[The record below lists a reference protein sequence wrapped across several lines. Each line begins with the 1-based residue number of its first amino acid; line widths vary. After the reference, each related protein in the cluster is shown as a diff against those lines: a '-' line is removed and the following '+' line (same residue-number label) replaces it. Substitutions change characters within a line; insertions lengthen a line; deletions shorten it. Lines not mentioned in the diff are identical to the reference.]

1 MCYKPVWPTA
11 PRDFLCCIT
20 WTDLEDGSILICSR
34 AVPNKFMK
42 TQEEYVRGSVDVTGY
57 WIQPCDQLDKDDPHY
72 MPSSTSPGCKVTL
85 AVHTDLGGTLP
96 TWIINLLIT
105 EAPIKILTNIAR
117 IFDDEMALVVGQ

>member
-1 MCYKPVWPTA
+1 
-11 PRDFLCCIT
+11 
-20 WTDLEDGSILICSR
+20 
-34 AVPNKFMK
+34 MK

-57 WIQPCDQLDKDDPHY
+57 WIQPCDQLDKDDPLY

-105 EAPIKILTNIAR
+105 EAPIKILTNISR
-117 IFDDEMALVVGQ
+117 IFDDEMALVVAQ